1 MIAQSC
7 TTVLY
12 GVGLGPGDPER
23 LTAATEAIAS
33 EEE

>member
-1 MIAQSC
+1 MIAQSS

-12 GVGLGPGDPER
+12 GVGLGPHK
-23 LTAATEAIAS
+23 LTTTGNEAIAS